1 MKLFIV
7 LQIRPLKK
15 QIKIFLYIFIF
26 CPLIIYGQD
35 ADSLKIDYNF
45 IDSYPQNAEVK
56 VNGVFIGNTPV
67 FFQWSDST
75 FPKTIKINMDGFS
88 EQSEVINSNSLINK
102 KYTLVP
108 KGKRLLTDIVKE
120 DKQTYFKEPR
130 KVFPLVVSSI
140 ITAGSGI
147 AAFYFKSLASDNR
160 KHFETFGDNESLDNK
175 KKYDLLGGVSL
186 VALQLGFGA
195 LMYFLFLD

>member
-7 LQIRPLKK
+7 LQIKTLKK
-15 QIKIFLYIFIF
+15 QIKIFISIFII
-26 CPLIIYGQD
+26 CPFIIFGQNS
-35 ADSLKIDYNF
+35 DSVKIDYNF

-56 VNGVFIGNTPV
+56 VNDVFIGNSPV

-88 EQSEVINSNSLINK
+88 EQTEVINSNSLINK

>member
-7 LQIRPLKK
+7 LQIKTLKK
-15 QIKIFLYIFIF
+15 QIKIFISIFII
-26 CPLIIYGQD
+26 CPFIIFGQN
-35 ADSLKIDYNF
+35 ADSVKIDYNF
-45 IDSYPQNAEVK
+45 IDSYPQNAEVN
-56 VNGVFIGNTPV
+56 VNDVFIGNTPV

-75 FPKTIKINMDGFS
+75 FPKTIKITMNGFN
-88 EQSEVINSNSLINK
+88 EQSEIISNIGLINR
-102 KYTLVP
+102 KYILLP
-108 KGKRLLTDIVKE
+108 KGKHLLTDVVKE